1 MPAIARKPKHRRR
14 GRPAD
19 NRVRGDLALLRV
31 GQAAFA
37 RHGFEGTS
45 LRKIAATAGV
55 DPGLAAHHF
64 GSKEALWEAVV
75 DRLSWTLT
83 PAIENL
89 ERLQSEIRV
98 PIGTRLGQALRQL
111 VSLLCEE
118 PELGMFITRVGVEK
132 GEKLTHLTDKLIR
145 PYHDAFT
152 PLLIEAMR
160 KKVISRQPVEV
171 LYYMLTFA
179 VSMTVSYRHIVEA
192 SGAHIEGTD
201 GLKTAITQCLF
212 ATFLGKIP

>member
-1 MPAIARKPKHRRR
+1 MPTITEKPKHRQR

-19 NRVRGDLALLRV
+19 NQVRGDLALLRA

-45 LRKIAATAGV
+45 LRKIAAAAGV

-75 DRLSWTLT
+75 DHLSQTLA

-118 PELGMFITRVGVEK
+118 PELGMFITRVGAEN
-132 GEKLTHLTDKLIR
+132 GDKLRLLTDKLIR

-152 PLLIEAMR
+152 PLLIEAMK
-160 KKVISRQPVEV
+160 KKVISKQPVEV

-179 VSMTVSYRHIVEA
+179 VSMTVSYRHIIDA
-192 SGAHIEGTD
+192 SGEHIQSTD

-212 ATFLGKIP
+212 ATFLGEIP